1 MEYSYK
7 FRIYPNQTQENQIAQ
22 TFGCC
27 RFVFNHYLA
36 KRKDTYEQIASQR
49 QDMLH
54 KLSTDLIRSNDIIC
68 IEDLVPKNMIK
79 NHKLAKSIADASW
92 GEFRRQLT
100 YKTEWYGKQVV
111 KIDRFY
117 PSSQICSEC
126 GSQWPGTKD
135 LAVRSW
141 ICPECGAA
149 HDRDFNAAK
158 NILNEGLHLMA

>member
-1 MEYSYK
+1 MK
-7 FRIYPNQTQENQIAQ
+7 
-22 TFGCC
+22 
-27 RFVFNHYLA
+27 L
-36 KRKDTYEQIASQR
+36 KDTVVMMNSPNY
-49 QDMLH
+49 QDRFRAEYWQNEIRLE
-54 KLSTDLIRSNDIIC
+54 KLLNLIDKYRRNALDFEPNCDLTI
-68 IEDLVPKNMIK
+68 LQAQ
-79 NHKLAKSIADASW
+79 AK
-92 GEFRRQLT
+92 
-100 YKTEWYGKQVV
+100 WYGKQVV

-158 NILNEGLHLMA
+158 NILNEGLRLMA